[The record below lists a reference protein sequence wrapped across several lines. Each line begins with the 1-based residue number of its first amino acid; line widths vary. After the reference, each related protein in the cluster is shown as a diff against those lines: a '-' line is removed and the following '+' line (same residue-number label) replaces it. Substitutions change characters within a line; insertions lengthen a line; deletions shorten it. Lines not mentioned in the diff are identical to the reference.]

1 MAKITLEQLQKRHT
15 THLEKELK
23 KDDAPSNKH
32 GLIRLV
38 LKNGASNA
46 MALAVVS
53 THTGGR
59 PKVTMA
65 DVRWNR
71 NQWKNE
77 NGGDYID
84 HAEAD
89 AKEQR
94 STGTMLDPCTETK
107 KQQATAEKGQAAKAG
122 GAKAGGAKAG
132 GAKAGG
138 AKAGGAKAG
147 GAKAGGA
154 KTGGAKA
161 SGAKASG
168 AKAGGAK
175 ARDVDPADIEF

>member
-1 MAKITLEQLQKRHT
+1 MAKITLEQLQKRHA

-32 GLIRLV
+32 GLIRIV

-53 THTGGR
+53 THTGGK

-77 NGGDYID
+77 NDGDYIG

-94 STGTMLDPCTETK
+94 STGTMLDPCAETK
-107 KQQATAEKGQAAKAG
+107 KQQTAAEKDPAAKAG
-122 GAKAGGAKAG
+122 GAKTGGT
-132 GAKAGG
+132 
-138 AKAGGAKAG
+138 
-147 GAKAGGA
+147 KAGGA
-154 KTGGAKA
+154 KTGGAKSGGA
-161 SGAKASG
+161 KTSGAKSGG
-168 AKAGGAK
+168 AKTGGAK